1 MGHRDQEFQVQEN
14 NCHVRIKEVQEWST
28 DQWYEESLLVVLLS
42 LVLSKSP
49 FYKKKKIGSLYY
61 SIYHTEKF
69 EVQ

>member
-49 FYKKKKIGSLYY
+49 FYKKKKNWVTLL
-61 SIYHTEKF
+61 
-69 EVQ
+69 